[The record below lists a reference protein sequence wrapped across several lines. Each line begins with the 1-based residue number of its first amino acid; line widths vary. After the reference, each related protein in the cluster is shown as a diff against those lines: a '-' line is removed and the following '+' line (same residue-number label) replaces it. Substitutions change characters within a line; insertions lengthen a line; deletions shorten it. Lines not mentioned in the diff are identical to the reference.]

1 MLIIEYLNKQKK
13 TFKEYIIDDDDF
25 RMTYPKS
32 ELDEFIDLHGFKNTR
47 KYKPEKLYNDTVVV
61 FRKK

>member
-13 TFKEYIIDDDDF
+13 SFKEYIMDDDDF
-25 RMTYPKS
+25 YMCYFSKD
-32 ELDEFIDLHGFKNTR
+32 LDEFINLHGFKNTR
-47 KYKPEKLYNDTVVV
+47 EYKPEIMYNNTVII

>member
-13 TFKEYIIDDDDF
+13 TFKEYGIADGDF
-25 RMTYPKS
+25 EMIYPKS
-32 ELDEFIDLHGFKNTR
+32 ELDEFIDIHGFKDTR
-47 KYKPEKLYNDTVVV
+47 KYKPEKLYNDTVII

>member
-13 TFKEYIIDDDDF
+13 SFKEYGIDDDDF
-25 RMTYPKS
+25 CIGYFNKN
-32 ELDEFIDLHGFKNTR
+32 LDEFINLHGFKDTR
-47 KYKPEKLYNDTVVV
+47 EYKPEIMYNNTVII

>member
-13 TFKEYIIDDDDF
+13 SFKSYGIDDGDF
-25 RMTYPKS
+25 EMIYPKS
-32 ELDEFIDLHGFKNTR
+32 ELDEFMGIHGFKDTR
-47 KYKPEKLYNDTVVV
+47 EYKPEILYNNTVII

>member
-13 TFKEYIIDDDDF
+13 SFKEYIIDDGDF
-25 RMTYPKS
+25 MISYPKR
-32 ELDEFIDLHGFKNTR
+32 ELDEFIDLHGFKLT
-47 KYKPEKLYNDTVVV
+47 KEYKPEIMYNNTVII

>member
-13 TFKEYIIDDDDF
+13 SFKKYIIDDDDF
-25 RMTYPKS
+25 YMCYFSKD
-32 ELDEFIDLHGFKNTR
+32 LDEFIDRHGFKDTR
-47 KYKPEKLYNDTVVV
+47 KYKPEIMYNNTVSI

>member
-13 TFKEYIIDDDDF
+13 SFKKYGIDDGDF
-25 RMTYPKS
+25 EIIYPKS
-32 ELDEFIDLHGFKNTR
+32 ELDEFMGIHGFKDTR
-47 KYKPEKLYNDTVVV
+47 EYKPEKLYNNTVII

>member
-13 TFKEYIIDDDDF
+13 SFKEYIIDDDDF
-25 RMTYPKS
+25 YMCYFSKD
-32 ELDEFIDLHGFKNTR
+32 LDEFIDSHGFKDTR
-47 KYKPEKLYNDTVVV
+47 EYKPEVMYNNTVII

>member
-13 TFKEYIIDDDDF
+13 TFKEYGIDDGDF
-25 RMTYPKS
+25 KIIYPKS
-32 ELDEFIDLHGFKNTR
+32 ELDEFMDIHGFKDTR
-47 KYKPEKLYNDTVVV
+47 EYKPEKLYNDTVII